1 MAEASRNS
9 NKPMTTASFLQTLT
23 QTTQSSKAPEQ
34 PKPTCSST
42 VTKREPMSDALQ
54 ALQGND
60 TSSMDGLSDSDLQT
74 LLQNFK
80 DLSTSE
86 QHGLITYLKKL
97 EAKEPE
103 RVEKLRKFVNLGQE
117 PEKSEVKKES
127 GRLSPFSN
135 RLEGG
140 NPMVENKTKIVKYE
154 IEEDEYEEEVTKPE
168 LKKEDEKPA
177 VKVSLDSDDEEYSFE
192 DVFKVAK
199 EKVQEKEEQ
208 NKRLKEEIKADADL
222 KDAKAIIA
230 NLMGSLGA
238 KNSSSTNL
246 LGLQSSNPVIA
257 PTLSVPQTSSS
268 TSSIPLN
275 IISNIKITPATVAPP
290 VVQNT
295 PTPRMAI
302 QPQPNQQPNP
312 QNPMPIQNVRP
323 QFQNRPP
330 YANPNVQ
337 YPIQNAPGSY
347 GGNFGQRYPQQHQNV
362 QYPMNRP
369 PYQNNQGYNAYEQ
382 EGFNNNMRGNPNHN
396 QYRPQGN
403 YNNRW

>member
-1 MAEASRNS
+1 MFPQVGMAEASRNS

-23 QTTQSSKAPEQ
+23 QTAQPTTQAPEQ
-34 PKPTCSST
+34 PKPAPSSSE
-42 VTKREPMSDALQ
+42 TKREPMTDALQ

-117 PEKSEVKKES
+117 PEKSEVKRES

-140 NPMVENKTKIVKYE
+140 NPMVEEKAKLVKYD
-154 IEEDEYEEEVTKPE
+154 IDDDDEEEMRKPE
-168 LKKEDEKPA
+168 EKKEAEEKAA

-199 EKVQEKEEQ
+199 EKVQEKEAEK
-208 NKRLKEEIKADADL
+208 KRLHDESKKETDVDL

-238 KNSSSTNL
+238 KNSSNTNL
-246 LGLQSSNPVIA
+246 LGLQPSNPA
-257 PTLSVPQTSSS
+257 S
-268 TSSIPLN
+268 TSSLPPAGAAGLPLN
-275 IISNIKITPATVAPP
+275 IVGNVKNLTATA
-290 VVQNT
+290 VQNT
-295 PTPRMAI
+295 PRV
-302 QPQPNQQPNP
+302 QPQQPNP
-312 QNPMPIQNVRP
+312 QNATPVQGVRP

-330 YANPNVQ
+330 YAGQNVQ

-347 GGNFGQRYPQQHQNV
+347 GGNFGQNARYSQQQQNV
-362 QYPMNRP
+362 QYPVNRP
-369 PYQNNQGYNAYEQ
+369 AYQNNQGYNAYEQ
-382 EGFNNNMRGNPNHN
+382 EGYNNARGNPHQN
-396 QYRPQGN
+396 QYRQQGN